1 MNTSHQNKVI
11 VGRFGAA
18 HGVCGEIKVHSFTE
32 QKAAI
37 LDYRPWFIYQ
47 GKEWQE
53 IPVCSNR
60 ISGKD
65 ILASIHGCQD
75 RDIVKRYTNCDIYVT
90 RDQLPE
96 LDEGD
101 VYWAD
106 LEGLNVLTVEGQRLG
121 TIGSMLETGANDV
134 MVINGEVEHLVP
146 YLDHVVIKVDLKAQ
160 QMIVDWDPKY

>member
-1 MNTSHQNKVI
+1 MNNTSCNVV

-18 HGVCGEIKVHSFTE
+18 HGVRGEIKVNSFTE

-37 LDYRPWFIYQ
+37 LDYQPWLIRQ
-47 GKEWQE
+47 GRAWQE
-53 IPVCSNR
+53 VPVRSVR
-60 ISGKD
+60 IANND
-65 ILASIHGCQD
+65 ILVCIEGCDD
-75 RDIVKRYTNCDIYVT
+75 RDVVKCYTNCDIYVA

-106 LEGLNVLTVEGQRLG
+106 LEGLNVATVEGQHLG
-121 TIGSMLETGANDV
+121 VVSSMLETGANDV
-134 MVINGEVEHLVP
+134 MVIKGEGEHLVP

-160 QMIVDWDPKY
+160 QMIVDWDPEY